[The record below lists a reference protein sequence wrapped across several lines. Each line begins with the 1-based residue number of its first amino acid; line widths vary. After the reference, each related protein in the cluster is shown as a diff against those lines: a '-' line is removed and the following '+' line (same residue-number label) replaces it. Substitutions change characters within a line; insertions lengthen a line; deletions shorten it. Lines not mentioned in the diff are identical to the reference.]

1 MGRNRLYPPSVKPG
15 IPRLAPTPRGW
26 RLVRFGDL
34 LEPVERPATVEDAQV
49 YQLVVAKRNRGG
61 IEARERLLGAQ
72 IKTKTQF
79 FTREGDFLIS
89 RRQIIHGACG
99 IVPQHLDGALVSNEY
114 STLVPREDCDLSFI
128 EFFSHS
134 LYFQQTCFHASV
146 GVDVEKMIFRIE
158 GWMREPV
165 TIPPL
170 AEQRRIVEI
179 LSTWGAAIEQTEKL
193 VAAKERMK
201 RGLMRRLLSKEKG
214 WREYRLDA
222 VADIRFST
230 VDKVSREGHLPVR
243 LCNYMDVYA
252 NRRITSA
259 IPFMESTA
267 SPNEIERFL
276 LQVGDVLITKD
287 SETPDDIGVPAVV
300 AEELENVVC
309 GYHLGIIR
317 ADRERVVSSFLA
329 FEFTTRRVRQQLWS
343 RANGATRYG
352 LTLDG
357 IGGLRVTLPSVRE
370 QKRIAEILNAADA
383 ELLGLRE
390 RAAALRRQKQ
400 GLMQVLLTGKLRV
413 TVERTI

>member
-1 MGRNRLYPPSVKPG
+1 MKAMKKPLDQTASKPARRRLGDYFRQSGQKGREGLPLLSVTIADGMVGRESLDRKMDSDLAAEDHLLVRPGDLAYNMMRMWQGALAIADREGLVSPAYVVARPTEAIDPKFAGYFLKSARMLHALWAHSYGLTDDRLRLYYK
-15 IPRLAPTPRGW
+15 
-26 RLVRFGDL
+26 
-34 LEPVERPATVEDAQV
+34 
-49 YQLVVAKRNRGG
+49 
-61 IEARERLLGAQ
+61 
-72 IKTKTQF
+72 
-79 FTREGDFLIS
+79 DF
-89 RRQIIHGACG
+89 A
-99 IVPQHLDGALVSNEY
+99 
-114 STLVPREDCDLSFI
+114 
-128 EFFSHS
+128 
-134 LYFQQTCFHASV
+134 
-146 GVDVEKMIFRIE
+146 MIRAE
-158 GWMREPV
+158 V
-165 TIPPL
+165 PPL
-170 AEQRRIVEI
+170 PEQRRIVEI
-179 LSTWGAAIEQTEKL
+179 LSTWDAAIEQTEKL

-201 RGLMRRLLSKEKG
+201 RGLTTRLLSKQKG
-214 WREYRLDA
+214 WRECRLDA

-267 SPNEIERFL
+267 SPSEIERFG
-276 LQVGDVLITKD
+276 LQVGDVIITKD

-300 AEELENVVC
+300 AEELEDVVC

-317 ADRERVVSSFLA
+317 ADRERVVPSFLA
-329 FEFTTRRVRQQLWS
+329 FEFTTRRVRHQLWS

-357 IGGLRVTLPSVRE
+357 IGGLRVTLPSLRE

-383 ELLGLRE
+383 ELLGLHD

-413 TVERTI
+413 QGGVPWTVS